1 MSQSSDIRNPTSD
14 TQQSEGLLV
23 HPYFNVER
31 HVDHQDEILDHRA
44 HGMLIVCVQAGSKPA
59 VVIMEMNPVAR
70 LNVYDS
76 ICERDLQPEEFSHEV
91 VLLTLKERHKHSF
104 ACGHFVILVPIVPG
118 HDSPENLWGSKFCE
132 SLSDFSMHI
141 HRISSEY
148 HQLGITAADR
158 FMRQQSQSVFDNQ
171 SKLLISSKKA
181 GTLVD
186 ALSNKYF
193 YVKDS
198 AGNLVPETNRDA
210 SRLATAFHYGCLF
223 AERRGPYGAT
233 DSRADPVVIE
243 NPAGWA

>member
-1 MSQSSDIRNPTSD
+1 MSQSSDIRNPASD
-14 TQQSEGLLV
+14 TQQSRGMLV
-23 HPYFNVER
+23 HPSFNVER
-31 HVDHQDEILDHRA
+31 HVDCQDEILDRRA

-76 ICERDLQPEEFSHEV
+76 ICERDLQPEQFSHDV
-91 VLLTLKERHKHSF
+91 VLLTLKKRHRHSL
-104 ACGHFVILVPIVPG
+104 ACGHFVILVPIIPG
-118 HDSPENLWGSKFCE
+118 QDSPENLWGSKFCE
-132 SLSDFSMHI
+132 SIPDFSVHI
-141 HRISSEY
+141 RHISSEW
-148 HQLGITAADR
+148 HSLGIIAADR
-158 FMRQQSQSVFDNQ
+158 FMQQRSQSAFDNQ
-171 SKLLISSKKA
+171 SKLLICSKNA

-198 AGNLVPETNRDA
+198 AGNLIPEAKSDA

-233 DSRADPVVIE
+233 DSRAEPVVIE
-243 NPAGWA
+243 NPAGWM